1 MSAKPK
7 HTLVLKPELRRELR
21 NPLGKLLQGT
31 PQETMKQLGELIIRE
46 RPGHVISVGDVVS
59 QNMLKQ
65 GIHSD
70 IIIVDGKIMR
80 EEAQPIDAKTH
91 RRIVV
96 ENPAG
101 TITPQAW
108 LAIDRALKQKK
119 PTLIAVEG
127 EEDLFTLVAVL
138 RAPKNSLV
146 VYGQP
151 NEGVVAV
158 KVDETA
164 KHKVDLIIQA
174 MEPAKK
180 LK

>member
-1 MSAKPK
+1 MTARLKR
-7 HTLVLKPELRRELR
+7 TLVLKPELRRELR
-21 NPLGKLLQGT
+21 NPLGRLLVGT
-31 PQETMKQLGELIIRE
+31 PQETMKQLVELILRE

-65 GIHSD
+65 GIHPH
-70 IIIVDGKIMR
+70 IMIVDGRIMR
-80 EEAQPIDAKTH
+80 EEAQPIDANTY

-96 ENPAG
+96 ENPAA
-101 TITPQAW
+101 TITPKAW
-108 LAIDRALKQKK
+108 LVIDRALKQKK

-127 EEDLFTLVAVL
+127 EEDLFTLVAVS
-138 RAPKNSLV
+138 RAPMNSLV

-158 KVDETA
+158 IVDETA
-164 KHKVDLIIQA
+164 KHKVSLIIQA